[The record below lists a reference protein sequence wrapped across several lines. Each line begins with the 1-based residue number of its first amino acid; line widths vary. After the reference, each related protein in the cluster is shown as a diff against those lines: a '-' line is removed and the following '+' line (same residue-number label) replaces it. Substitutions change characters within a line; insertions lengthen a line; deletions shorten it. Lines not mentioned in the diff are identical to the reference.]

1 MGNQKEILYNE
12 ILNKFAKNRR
22 KVFKLMDDKEIV
34 ERLLVDGAT
43 KARVQ
48 AQKFL
53 KELGL
58 VLVIKCFFLNLLNDY
73 FQRNSRLTL

>member
-1 MGNQKEILYNE
+1 
-12 ILNKFAKNRR
+12 
-22 KVFKLMDDKEIV
+22 MDDKEIV
-34 ERLLVDGAT
+34 ERLLTDGAT

-73 FQRNSRLTL
+73 FQGNSRLTL